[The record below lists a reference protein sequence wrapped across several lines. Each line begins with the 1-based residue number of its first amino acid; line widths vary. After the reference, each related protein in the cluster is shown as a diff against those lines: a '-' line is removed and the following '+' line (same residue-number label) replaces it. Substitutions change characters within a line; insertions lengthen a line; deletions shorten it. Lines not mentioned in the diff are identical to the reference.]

1 MFNDTIS
8 DMLTR
13 IRNANLIKSKKVSI
27 PFTRISH
34 QICQIL
40 EKEGFIKSFKVKYS
54 KEVYLYLKYKRKGKK
69 PGTINLRRI
78 SKGKQGNKPGTTN
91 LQQISKGEQGK
102 KPETTNLRLIKKSVP
117 LYGKGKKPETT
128 NLQQISKGEQ
138 GKKPET
144 TNLQQISK
152 GEQGKKP
159 ETTNL
164 RLIKKS
170 VPLYG
175 KGKKPGT
182 TNLLRIKKPG
192 QGKKQGIT
200 NLRRISKPGLRIYA
214 NHKEI
219 PKVLGGMGVVI
230 VSTSQGIMT
239 GQEAQVRHIG
249 GELLCS
255 VW

>member
-102 KPETTNLRLIKKSVP
+102 KPETTNL
-117 LYGKGKKPETT
+117 
-128 NLQQISKGEQ
+128 QQISKG
-138 GKKPET
+138 G
-144 TNLQQISK
+144 
-152 GEQGKKP
+152 QGKKP